1 MNISPISFN
10 KSMFE
15 NKNKLNVNQN
25 MNSTVSSQ
33 NKRSKKLAKIAT
45 GSALILMLTK
55 SLNSSAQQMKTID
68 IKDTNNAFCIT
79 EYSPDYTADPVIP
92 NAELINVSDYKPY
105 TPVNS
110 PAPFDYIEA
119 TIATKMQKMKNQ
131 NLTEEEKVLLKEN
144 IKALQLKREEQN
156 AVANMYSDGNDLY
169 IQIDI
174 KDNAP
179 EKIKERYKFGIN
191 IESLKKLFD
200 IQDGAIE
207 NNNNIDARWEL
218 TDNHGNGYYD
228 YTHNWFRT
236 GDSIVV
242 PLNEVN
248 LDNINIDSYL

>member
-1 MNISPISFN
+1 
-10 KSMFE
+10 
-15 NKNKLNVNQN
+15 
-25 MNSTVSSQ
+25 
-33 NKRSKKLAKIAT
+33 
-45 GSALILMLTK
+45 
-55 SLNSSAQQMKTID
+55 
-68 IKDTNNAFCIT
+68 
-79 EYSPDYTADPVIP
+79 
-92 NAELINVSDYKPY
+92 
-105 TPVNS
+105 
-110 PAPFDYIEA
+110 
-119 TIATKMQKMKNQ
+119 
-131 NLTEEEKVLLKEN
+131 
-144 IKALQLKREEQN
+144 
-156 AVANMYSDGNDLY
+156 MYSDGNDLY